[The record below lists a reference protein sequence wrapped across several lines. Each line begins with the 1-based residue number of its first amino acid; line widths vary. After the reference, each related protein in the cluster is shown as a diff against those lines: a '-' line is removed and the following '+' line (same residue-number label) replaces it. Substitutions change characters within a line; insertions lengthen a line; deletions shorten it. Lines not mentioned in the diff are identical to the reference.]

1 LRTLITGG
9 KSAQALK
16 LLKAFSGDQV
26 ILGDYGDMPTFA
38 SAQYQLMDLG
48 PRNDDTI
55 AHNLL
60 NACLDQEA
68 DRLLPIYDFEL
79 EAVIKSSVLF
89 EEFNIHVLLP
99 DSTNF
104 PIYFEAPQGDKKN
117 WAVFDNGQLVYS
129 TLLDTGLLKE
139 GEELNLNGAFYITED
154 ENGINPALFMIP
166 DGR

>member
-26 ILGDYGDMPTFA
+26 ILGDYGDMPAFV
-38 SAQYQLMDLG
+38 SAQYQQADLG

-79 EAVIKSSVLF
+79 EAVIKSAVLF

-99 DSTNF
+99 DSAGF
-104 PIYFEAPQGDKKN
+104 PVYFTAPPGDKKN
-117 WAVFDNGQLVYS
+117 WAVFDQGQLVFS
-129 TLLDTGLLKE
+129 TLLDSDLLKG
-139 GEELNLNGAFYITED
+139 GEKLNLNGAFYITED
-154 ENGINPALFMIP
+154 ENGIHPSLFMIS
-166 DGR
+166 

>member
-26 ILGDYGDMPTFA
+26 ILGDYGDMPA
-38 SAQYQLMDLG
+38 IVSAQYQLVDLG

-79 EAVIKSSVLF
+79 EAVIKSAVLF

-99 DSTNF
+99 DSAGF
-104 PIYFEAPQGDKKN
+104 PVYFEAARGDRKN
-117 WAVFDNGQLVYS
+117 WAVFDRGHLVYS
-129 TLLDTGLLKE
+129 TLLDSDLLKG
-139 GEELNLNGAFYITED
+139 GEKLNLNGAFYITED
-154 ENGINPALFMIP
+154 ENGINPALFMIS
-166 DGR
+166 

>member
-1 LRTLITGG
+1 MRTLITGG

-26 ILGDYGDMPTFA
+26 ILGDYGDMPSFV
-38 SAQYQLMDLG
+38 SVQYQLMDLG

-68 DRLLPIYDFEL
+68 DRLLPIYSFEL

-89 EEFNIHVLLP
+89 EEFNIHILLP
-99 DSTNF
+99 DSASF
-104 PIYFEAPQGDKKN
+104 PIYFEAAPGDKKN
-117 WAVFDNGQLVYS
+117 WAVFDKGLLVYS
-129 TLLDTGLLKE
+129 TLLDTDLLKG
-139 GEELNLNGAFYITED
+139 GEELQLNGAYYITADED
-154 ENGINPALFMIP
+154 GINPALFMIS
-166 DGR
+166 